1 MMIRKKER
9 EKRAIDN
16 LECED
21 WLFIAN
27 FMEMEKDGYAVHTTG
42 NKTDSEL
49 V

>member
-1 MMIRKKER
+1 MIRKKER

-21 WLFIAN
+21 WLLIAN
-27 FMEMEKDGYAVHTTG
+27 FMEMEIRCCTQMH
-42 NKTDSEL
+42 NKTDSEI